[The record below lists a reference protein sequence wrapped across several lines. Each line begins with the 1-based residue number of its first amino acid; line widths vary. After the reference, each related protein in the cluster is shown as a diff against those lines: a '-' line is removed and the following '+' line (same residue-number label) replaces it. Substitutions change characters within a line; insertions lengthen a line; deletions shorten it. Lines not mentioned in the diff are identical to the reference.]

1 MAGRA
6 LAAANAS
13 HHLSSRTIIALVMS
27 ASFTRQS
34 KPRSLQTWQHIVGT
48 HNCNT
53 VQQRH
58 WRCSPGDLLA
68 TTARPQPSWYRA
80 VAEGSE
86 KKRKL
91 KRKTQPNRDTGA
103 ESGKRYPFR
112 HGPWLGYQMFL
123 GSLTGLKTGT
133 GNEIPTASQE
143 LTLVPTWIAVDSF
156 AYRPQGFKRL
166 S

>member
-86 KKRKL
+86 KKKTKKKDPTQSRYWGGI
-91 KRKTQPNRDTGA
+91 RKTISFPAMDP
-103 ESGKRYPFR
+103 S
-112 HGPWLGYQMFL
+112 GYQMFL
-123 GSLTGLKTGT
+123 GSLTGFKTGT
-133 GNEIPTASQE
+133 GNEIPTTSQE